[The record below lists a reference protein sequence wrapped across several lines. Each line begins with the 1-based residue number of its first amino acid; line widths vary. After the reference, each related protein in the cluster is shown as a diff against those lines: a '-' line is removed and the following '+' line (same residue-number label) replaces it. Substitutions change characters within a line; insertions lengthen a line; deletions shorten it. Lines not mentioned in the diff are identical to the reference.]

1 MLFESA
7 KIGISFLSATIF
19 PLFLFDLSDNQ
30 PFKMKKNMLNDIE
43 KDFSR
48 TFAHSNFSLCS
59 KILGTLRLSHTSITA
74 KQQ

>member
-7 KIGISFLSATIF
+7 KIGNSFLSATF
-19 PLFLFDLSDNQ
+19 LPLFLFNLSGNQ
-30 PFKMKKNMLNDIE
+30 VVKMKKTMLNDIE

-48 TFAHSNFSLCS
+48 TFALSNFSLCS
-59 KILGTLRLSHTSITA
+59 KILGTSRLSHTSITA